1 MITSRKILL
10 AILFVFSLFMS
21 YAQKPSRP
29 TTYTY
34 TIPQTLNDG
43 IETTSLEKIG
53 MDSTRIIKL
62 TQLILAD
69 SFPNIHSILIVKNN
83 KLVYENYF
91 AGKDQ
96 IRGKNLGYVEHS
108 LEGLHDCRSVS
119 KSVVSACVGIAVKQG
134 LIKSIDDP
142 IFNYFPDYQEYSDS
156 LKAKI
161 TLRHLLTMSSGF
173 EWDETGSYTSLRN
186 SEIHIYLSLN
196 PIKYILK
203 RSVVVEPGT
212 LWNYNGGETQILAEI
227 VKIVSGLPI
236 DKFADKYIFQPL
248 NIKKY
253 EWLPLIIKKIPAAAS
268 GLRLTSRDFLKFGQL
283 YMNNGK
289 WENEQILDSTWVVQT
304 LTTSIKRTNLKANI
318 SKGGY
323 GYQFWTYTE
332 KLKDTNIDIVEAKGN
347 GGQAIFLCKSLDLM
361 VVITA
366 GNYNQRGI
374 VNNSHEALVKY
385 IIPAMR

>member
-1 MITSRKILL
+1 VVKNQV
-10 AILFVFSLFMS
+10 A
-21 YAQKPSRP
+21 P

-43 IETTSLEKIG
+43 IETTSLAKIG

-62 TQLILAD
+62 TQQILAD
-69 SFPNIHSILIVKNN
+69 SFPNIHSVLIVKNN

-96 IRGKNLGYVEHS
+96 ISGKNLGYVEHS
-108 LEGLHDCRSVS
+108 LEGLHDCRSIS

-134 LIKSIDDP
+134 LIKSIDEP
-142 IFNYFPDYQEYSDS
+142 IFNYFPDYQEYRDS
-156 LKAKI
+156 SNAKI

-173 EWDETGSYTSLRN
+173 EWDETVSYTSLRN
-186 SEIHIYLSLN
+186 SEIHMDLSLN

-203 RSVVVEPGT
+203 RPVVVEPGT
-212 LWNYNGGETQILAEI
+212 LWNYNGGGTQILAEI
-227 VKIVSGLPI
+227 IKIVSGLPI
-236 DKFADKYIFQPL
+236 DKFADMYIFQPL
-248 NIKKY
+248 DIKKY

-289 WENEQILDSTWVVQT
+289 WKNEQVLDSTWVVQT

-323 GYQFWTYTE
+323 GYQFWTYSE
-332 KLKDTNIDIVEAKGN
+332 KMKDTNIGIVEAKGN

-366 GNYNQRGI
+366 GNYNQWDI

-385 IIPAMR
+385 IIPAVR